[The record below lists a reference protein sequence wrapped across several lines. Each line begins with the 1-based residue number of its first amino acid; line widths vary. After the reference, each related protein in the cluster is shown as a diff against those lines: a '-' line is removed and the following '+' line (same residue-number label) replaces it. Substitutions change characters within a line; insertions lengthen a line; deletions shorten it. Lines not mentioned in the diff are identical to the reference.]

1 MQQPIMNDK
10 HNTEAAFLMNL
21 RRGDSQAIKTVYE
34 QAYPI
39 CSNLIIYNQGTK
51 EDSKDIFQEALL
63 VFIQKL
69 KEPNFVLT
77 ASIKTYI
84 YAIVRNLWLKH
95 LRNQGKK
102 GLLLVVDEP
111 DEPFSLPFDENEQGI
126 EDKLENELRHTK
138 IEEAIGQISEDCR
151 KVIMAYYFHK
161 MSLKEI
167 GEMLDYSDS
176 FVKVKKKRCMDALKE
191 KVFKELGKI

>member
-1 MQQPIMNDK
+1 MNYK
-10 HNTEAAFLMNL
+10 HNAEAAFLMDL
-21 RRGDSQAIKTVYE
+21 RRGEHHAIKAVYE

-69 KEPNFVLT
+69 KEPNFQLT
-77 ASIKTYI
+77 ASVKTYI
-84 YAIVRNLWLKH
+84 YAIVRNLWLKQ

-102 GLLLVVDEP
+102 GLLLVIDEP
-111 DEPFSLPFDENEQGI
+111 EDAFQLPFDETDTGV
-126 EDKLENELRHTK
+126 EDKIENELRHK
-138 IEEAIGQISEDCR
+138 MIEDAIMQISEDCR
-151 KVIMAYYFHK
+151 KVIMSYYFHK

-167 GEMLDYSDS
+167 AEMLDYTDS

-191 KVFKELGKI
+191 KVFKEPGKLKINE

>member
-1 MQQPIMNDK
+1 MINDK
-10 HNTEAAFLMNL
+10 HNTETAFLVAL
-21 RRGDSQAIKTVYE
+21 RRGDTQAIKAVYE

-39 CSNLIIYNQGTK
+39 CFNLIIYNQGTK

-69 KEPNFVLT
+69 KEPSFVLT

-111 DEPFSLPFDENEQGI
+111 DEAFQLPFDENDTAI
-126 EDKLENELRHTK
+126 EDKKENELRHTK
-138 IEEAIGQISEDCR
+138 IEEAIMHISEDCK
-151 KVIMAYYFHK
+151 KVIMSYYFHK

-167 GEMLDYSDS
+167 AEMLGYTDS
-176 FVKVKKKRCMDALKE
+176 FVKVKKKRCMDTLRE
-191 KVFKELGKI
+191 KVFKELGKN